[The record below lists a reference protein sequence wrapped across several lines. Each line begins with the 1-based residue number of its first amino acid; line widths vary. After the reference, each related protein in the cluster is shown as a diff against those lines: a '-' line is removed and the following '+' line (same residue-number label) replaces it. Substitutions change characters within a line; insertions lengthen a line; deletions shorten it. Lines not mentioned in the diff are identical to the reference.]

1 MKLKFVFILLFAFV
15 CLGINAQ
22 NKEKKHYEIISPTTT
37 DISLYKKV
45 LDNTYLDSLR
55 FMHERRTI
63 EFTNLS
69 IKVVLYSADELY
81 TTYGKLPSEF
91 TIAKPYAARKIKFK
105 LTENNQIQ
113 IVAQ

>member
-1 MKLKFVFILLFAFV
+1 M
-15 CLGINAQ
+15 GINAQ
-22 NKEKKHYEIISPTTT
+22 NKQKKHYEIISPSNT

-45 LDNTYLDSLR
+45 LDNTFLDSLR

-69 IKVVLYSADELY
+69 IKVVLYSADELFA
-81 TTYGKLPSEF
+81 TYGKQPSEF
-91 TIAKPYAARKIKFK
+91 TIEKPYKARRIKFK

-113 IVAQ
+113 IVGQ